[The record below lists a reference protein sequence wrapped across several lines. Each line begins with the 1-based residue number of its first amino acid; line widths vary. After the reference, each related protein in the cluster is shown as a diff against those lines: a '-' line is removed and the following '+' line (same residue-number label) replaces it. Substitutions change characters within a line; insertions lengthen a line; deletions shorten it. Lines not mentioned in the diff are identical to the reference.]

1 MQDWRALIS
10 WGLGGLHMSTEGRAG
25 EKCVCFNCQAG
36 QHGRKHWLATQD
48 RLASVLLF
56 NQHGRTG
63 QSPRRCFPHL
73 GRENRYLK
81 AGP

>member
-10 WGLGGLHMSTEGRAG
+10 WGLGGLQMSTEGRAG